1 MGRIADILQA
11 RGQLDEA
18 LRIRRDEQLPVY
30 DRLGDVRERAVT
42 LHKIASTMIDQG
54 GLNDARV
61 AEISDLSSEA
71 FTIARQLNLAN
82 GIAHSGVLLAQV
94 LAKTGRGEEALPVL
108 DEAEAAFTKLGNAEG
123 LARAK
128 ALRETLTAPT
138 H

>member
-1 MGRIADILQA
+1 
-11 RGQLDEA
+11 
-18 LRIRRDEQLPVY
+18 
-30 DRLGDVRERAVT
+30 
-42 LHKIASTMIDQG
+42 MIDQG